1 MARARAE
8 GGNSVFDVRDLEDLQ
23 DIEEDCEGEV
33 GEREVVLL
41 AIRSIT
47 VVLVVLGS
55 VLLTFKV
62 WKRRRGSWKE
72 AAAAVSIQIIWQVLA
87 WYHLHIDQ
95 HWVCSLTRGTPDH
108 ETTRKIFQFI
118 ENLFHG
124 LAVYSGLVVVGRLGA
139 VVGALL
145 YILGGMAVLI
155 PVLFSI
161 IILLLDIYLNAATR
175 LGTDAITP
183 QAVATG
189 KMLLMDLVPL
199 GLLVAWGVGQ
209 CRAGGHGRKGTRE
222 VASTVIAVMLLLW
235 HLTSVAQWVVY
246 IIIRNVDD
254 IETKIGLTDYDR
266 GLVEAAHLLA
276 CLAIPWAWLLGL
288 SLPTAMGATRSSMD
302 ELDLNLKTARQNQTR
317 NVLNL
322 KYKKENG
329 DHPMATP
336 PTSPQK
342 FSPSVTSSPSVLSA
356 SSLVKTQ
363 PLPPHL
369 TPTTPAKNSSNTKD
383 NALTPKRRSY
393 MEAVSNSQLNMNPM
407 EEEEPVSK
415 VTPRRSYMTAVSN
428 SEINLLEDAPPRHAK
443 SADPLWLPSSKPI
456 QL

>member
-1 MARARAE
+1 M
-8 GGNSVFDVRDLEDLQ
+8 G
-23 DIEEDCEGEV
+23 
-33 GEREVVLL
+33 
-41 AIRSIT
+41 
-47 VVLVVLGS
+47 
-55 VLLTFKV
+55 
-62 WKRRRGSWKE
+62 
-72 AAAAVSIQIIWQVLA
+72 
-87 WYHLHIDQ
+87 
-95 HWVCSLTRGTPDH
+95 
-108 ETTRKIFQFI
+108 
-118 ENLFHG
+118 
-124 LAVYSGLVVVGRLGA
+124 
-139 VVGALL
+139 L

-175 LGTDAITP
+175 VGTDAITP

-288 SLPTAMGATRSSMD
+288 SLPTAIGGTRNSMD
-302 ELDLNLKTARQNQTR
+302 ELDLNLKTAQQNQTR

-322 KYKKENG
+322 KYKK
-329 DHPMATP
+329 
-336 PTSPQK
+336 
-342 FSPSVTSSPSVLSA
+342 
-356 SSLVKTQ
+356 
-363 PLPPHL
+363 
-369 TPTTPAKNSSNTKD
+369 D
-383 NALTPKRRSY
+383 NAMAPKRRSY
-393 MEAVSNSQLNMNPM
+393 MEAVSNS
-407 EEEEPVSK
+407 E
-415 VTPRRSYMTAVSN
+415 
-428 SEINLLEDAPPRHAK
+428 
-443 SADPLWLPSSKPI
+443 
-456 QL
+456 

>member
-23 DIEEDCEGEV
+23 DIEDECEGEV

-47 VVLVVLGS
+47 VLLVILGS

-124 LAVYSGLVVVGRLGA
+124 LAVYSGLVLVGRLGA

-145 YILGGMAVLI
+145 YILSGMAVLI

-175 LGTDAITP
+175 VGNDAIAP

-199 GLLVAWGVGQ
+199 GLLVAWGIGQ

-276 CLAIPWAWLLGL
+276 CLALPWAWLLGL
-288 SLPTAMGATRSSMD
+288 SLPTASGMGGTRTSMD

-322 KYKKENG
+322 KYK
-329 DHPMATP
+329 
-336 PTSPQK
+336 
-342 FSPSVTSSPSVLSA
+342 
-356 SSLVKTQ
+356 
-363 PLPPHL
+363 
-369 TPTTPAKNSSNTKD
+369 
-383 NALTPKRRSY
+383 
-393 MEAVSNSQLNMNPM
+393 
-407 EEEEPVSK
+407 
-415 VTPRRSYMTAVSN
+415 
-428 SEINLLEDAPPRHAK
+428 
-443 SADPLWLPSSKPI
+443 
-456 QL
+456 